1 MTHLSL
7 TSRSGCVSAA
17 QTSQPARNV
26 CKCPTDL
33 AHNLLASS
41 HEDAAGMQDP
51 DGSKLP
57 KERGPFAPSHSAI
70 WTAVAALLGPQGS
83 RLMQP
88 AAMTAVLNRFPDL
101 LDMAVQEASTLGPAA
116 RQAISSLRGV
126 LACIGN
132 EVAFLLLQPFQQHI
146 PATNSCKTDAALVPD
161 QVCFTKL
168 LCHPWNSH
176 VCAGD

>member
-1 MTHLSL
+1 
-7 TSRSGCVSAA
+7 
-17 QTSQPARNV
+17 
-26 CKCPTDL
+26 
-33 AHNLLASS
+33 
-41 HEDAAGMQDP
+41 MQDP

-132 EVAFLLLQPFQQHI
+132 EVDFLLLQPFQQQI
-146 PATNSCKTDAALVPD
+146 PATNFCKTRAALVPD
-161 QVCFTKL
+161 QLCFTKL
-168 LCHPWNSH
+168 PCHPCMLH
-176 VCAGD
+176 VCAGDLIGS